1 MSLGIG
7 RHTALQSLVIF
18 ILALLLSLLVF
29 NPAHSQDKKKKPVR
43 RICLTFNELPA
54 ASTFEESDV
63 EALNYLVL
71 ETLKRH
77 EAPAAGFV
85 VGQNIDTHFD
95 ILGRWLNEGHILG
108 SMTYT
113 HQDLHELSTE
123 QFIDD
128 IRRGSAALEDMLQG
142 FGQDERYFRY
152 PFLHYGMSNEIKREI
167 RGFLDHQE
175 VVIAHA
181 TIAPEDY
188 LYNLTLEKLG
198 KEPDSSDYFALM
210 NEYLNHVLD
219 EVDRAERLAREL
231 VNRPVNQILLLR
243 MNRLN
248 AIYLDE
254 LLYALED
261 MGYEFISLDEALSDN
276 IYLEPEGYFGGRG
289 VGYLDMIYL
298 SDPDRV
304 PAR

>member
-1 MSLGIG
+1 
-7 RHTALQSLVIF
+7 
-18 ILALLLSLLVF
+18 
-29 NPAHSQDKKKKPVR
+29 
-43 RICLTFNELPA
+43 
-54 ASTFEESDV
+54 
-63 EALNYLVL
+63 
-71 ETLKRH
+71 
-77 EAPAAGFV
+77 
-85 VGQNIDTHFD
+85 
-95 ILGRWLNEGHILG
+95 
-108 SMTYT
+108 MT
-113 HQDLHELSTE
+113 
-123 QFIDD
+123 
-128 IRRGSAALEDMLQG
+128 
-142 FGQDERYFRY
+142 
-152 PFLHYGMSNEIKREI
+152 NEIKREI

-175 VVIAHA
+175 MVIAHA
-181 TIAPEDY
+181 TVLPEDY

-198 KEPDSSDYFALM
+198 KEPDSNDYFALM

-219 EVDRAERLAREL
+219 EVERAERLAHEL

-276 IYLEPEGYFGGRG
+276 VYFEPEGYFGGRG

-298 SDPDRV
+298 SDPDRI